1 MALAPAVVAAPEG
14 DIVFLGKYA
23 AEVVPEQSRSI
34 SLPEQGIVTDLVD
47 PKGRLAKDTVVARVN
62 ADQIALK
69 EQETE
74 LAILRERV
82 AKKDEIRKLEKQKAE
97 LQFYSSL
104 PPEQRKYQTKP
115 GDFEPTAEALSD
127 LDERIALARREL
139 TCGEER
145 KRQDF
150 QKTLDTFVVRMP
162 YDGRL
167 QYHFSLPEEKGA
179 PVKLDVGQ
187 PFISVCNDSA
197 FYVTMT
203 IPQTEI
209 TQLPP
214 EKLSIEIVLP
224 ENKTLRGTFSRRRVE
239 QANSG
244 TKLVYFFKIPKEDD
258 ELAYS
263 MLGSN
268 PTARLYFAG
277 GDDVSLVS
285 KQELALD
292 PRAKEAAE
300 WAELAAMVY
309 PDCTVVVVAEDAVV
323 LRKK

>member
-1 MALAPAVVAAPEG
+1 MVTPAVAAAPEG
-14 DIVFLGKYA
+14 DTVFLGKYG
-23 AEVVPEQSRSI
+23 AEIVPEQTRSI
-34 SLPEQGIVTDLVD
+34 ALPEQGVVTDLVD
-47 PKGRLAKDTVVARVN
+47 ATGRIAKDTVIARVN

-74 LAILRERV
+74 IAILRDRV
-82 AKKDEIRKLEKQKAE
+82 SKKDEIRKLEKQKAE

-104 PPEQRKYQTKP
+104 PQEQRKYQTKP
-115 GDFEPTAEALSD
+115 GDAEPTAEALAD

-145 KRQDF
+145 KRQEF
-150 QKTLDTFVVRMP
+150 QKTIDTYVVRMP

-179 PVKLDVGQ
+179 SVELDVGQ
-187 PFISVCNDSA
+187 QFISVCNDAA
-197 FYVTMT
+197 FYITMT
-203 IPQTEI
+203 IPQTDI

-214 EKLSIEIVLP
+214 EKLSVEIALP
-224 ENKTLRGTFSRRRVE
+224 ENKTLRGTFARRRVE
-239 QANSG
+239 QANNG
-244 TKLVYFFKIPKEDD
+244 TKLVYFFKVPKEDD

-263 MLGSN
+263 MLGSR
-268 PTARLYFAG
+268 PTARLYFSG
-277 GDDVSLVS
+277 GGGVSLVS
-285 KQELALD
+285 KQELGLD
-292 PRAKEAAE
+292 PRAKDVAE

-323 LRKK
+323 LRRK

>member
-1 MALAPAVVAAPEG
+1 MVAPILAAPEG
-14 DIVFLGKYA
+14 DTVFLGKYG
-23 AEVVPEQSRSI
+23 AEIVPEQMRSI
-34 SLPEQGIVTDLVD
+34 TLPEQGVVTDLVD
-47 PKGRLAKDTVVARVN
+47 ASGRITKDTVVARVN

-74 LAILRERV
+74 ISILRERV
-82 AKKDEIRKLEKQKAE
+82 SKKDEIRKLEKQKAE

-104 PPEQRKYQTKP
+104 PQEQRKYQTKP
-115 GDFEPTAEALSD
+115 GDAEPTAEALAD

-150 QKTLDTFVVRMP
+150 QKTIDTFVVRMP
-162 YDGRL
+162 YNGRL
-167 QYHFSLPEEKGA
+167 QYHFSLPEEQGA

-187 PFISVCNDSA
+187 PFISVCNDAA
-197 FYVTMT
+197 FYITMP

-209 TQLPP
+209 TQLPA
-214 EKLSIEIVLP
+214 EKLSVEIALP
-224 ENKTLRGTFSRRRVE
+224 ENKTLRGMFARRRVE
-239 QANSG
+239 QSSGG
-244 TKLVYFFKIPKEDD
+244 TKLVYFFRIPKEDD

-263 MLGSN
+263 MLGSS
-268 PTARLYFAG
+268 PTARLFFSG
-277 GDDVSLVS
+277 GSGVSLVG
-285 KQELALD
+285 KKELALD
-292 PRAKEAAE
+292 PRAKDATE